1 MVVFSGK
8 YRWTQEVQSDWVGY
22 KGNRLSEGL
31 RRDGSDKTEETEE
44 ALGKWER
51 ETMGEGLEGT

>member
-44 ALGKWER
+44 ALGK
-51 ETMGEGLEGT
+51 